1 MNESKITITP
11 DFSKFF
17 KAWVTINITS
27 VYTNMLSFYEVASKL
42 IVNLNNLKK
51 SQNNSSTQMDSMV
64 TQTEEYITQVRSY
77 LNSWKS
83 NIETEWQNFL
93 QDRTEYEQNFLTKLK
108 ETYDNFIQEMQQM
121 EANFLSEIQGYWSGK
136 TNIIENTAEA
146 GMNGLIVIYN
156 KYKQKVDTWNTDMT
170 NDVTTAI
177 NDTKE
182 LMEQLQNSL
191 NTFETEQKTIINSKN
206 DEWVEKANNFYN
218 EYKDVATE
226 LVDNTDLLDFVKT
239 WGKNNP
245 VKMNI
250 DSIII
255 MIKYFQ
261 EETPTDME
269 TDDLWYKPS
278 MASVNGGLYKYNG
291 TNWEVETLRLDRL
304 YSYNYHIYYLAEAVN
319 QDIIFTVPNI
329 FIGVNGILSYHD
341 NLLYV
346 YNNQSIFE
354 CNLETKSI
362 TRRWD
367 RVAHREY
374 IVTQIMGNHI
384 DSFVYAN
391 NRYYF
396 AYDEDNTGPKFYYV
410 NSIADFVNKNFQEI
424 EQNTGYDY
432 TINNINGGY
441 RNNYIFVPMDI
452 SRSTPKNNAV
462 YNTINRYFYTI
473 NLKGFNDNSSVFGI
487 NNRNEFLLMSGTG
500 VGTEG
505 YPILENGYGANVF
518 MELNNIYNGIGF
530 ADKGSY
536 MNTQQYLYQ
545 DSDNADRYFI
555 TNNYYYKYI
564 NGTLRR
570 VKLSDNS
577 VNNFEIDTLKDMV
590 DDYIFDVYIKNNNL
604 VIELKSL
611 DTTINELKE
620 IGYVPNV

>member
-51 SQNNSSTQMDSMV
+51 AQNNSSAQMDSMV
-64 TQTEEYITQVRSY
+64 TQTEEYITDVRNY
-77 LNSWKS
+77 LTSWS
-83 NIETEWQNFL
+83 ANIHTEWDNFW
-93 QDRTEYEQNFLTKLK
+93 QDRNEYEQTYLQKLK
-108 ETYDNFIQEMQQM
+108 ETYDNFIEELQQI
-121 EANFLSEIQGYWSGK
+121 ESNFLAEIKAYWSGK
-136 TNIIENTAEA
+136 TTIIENTAES
-146 GMNGLIVIYN
+146 GMNNLIAIYN
-156 KYKQKVDTWNTDMT
+156 KYKAKVDTWNTDVT
-170 NDVTTAI
+170 NDVNNAI

-182 LMEQLQNSL
+182 LMEQLQDKL
-191 NTFETEQKTIINSKN
+191 TTFETEQKAIINSKN
-206 DEWVEKANNFYN
+206 DEWTELANNFYN

-226 LVDNTDLLDFVKT
+226 LVDNTDLLEFVKT

-255 MIKYFQ
+255 KIKYFG
-261 EETPTDME
+261 EETPTDMK

-278 MASVNGGLYKYNG
+278 MASVNGGFYKYNG
-291 TNWEVETLRLDRL
+291 TNWDVEALRLDKL
-304 YSYNYHIYYLAEAVN
+304 YSYNYHIYYLTKAVN
-319 QDIIFTVPNI
+319 KDIIFTVPNK
-329 FIGVNGILSYHD
+329 IGSVSGILSYHD

-346 YNNQSIFE
+346 YNNVSIYE
-354 CNLETKSI
+354 CNLETKTI
-362 TRRWD
+362 TNTWD
-367 RVAHREY
+367 NVEHLEH
-374 IVTQIMGNHI
+374 INTQITGNHI
-384 DSFVYAN
+384 DLFVYAN

-396 AYDEDNTGPKFYYV
+396 AYDETNTGQKFYYV
-410 NSIADFVNKNFQEI
+410 NSIADFVSKNFHEI
-424 EQNTGYDY
+424 EQNTGYEY

-452 SRSTPKNNAV
+452 SQGTPNNNAV
-462 YNTINRYFYTI
+462 YNTSNRYFYAI
-473 NLKGFNDNSSVFGI
+473 NLKGFNSNSSIFAI
-487 NNRNEFLLMSGTG
+487 NNINEFLLMSGTG

-505 YPILENGYGANVF
+505 YPILENGYGSNVF

-545 DSDNADRYFI
+545 DSDNADKYFI

-577 VNNFEIDTLKDMV
+577 VNNYEIDTLKDMV
-590 DDYIFDVYIKNNNL
+590 DDYIFRIHTTGSGLN
-604 VIELKSL
+604 IELKSL
-611 DTTINELKE
+611 DSTISELAE